1 MPKTILHLAALATS
15 ATLAV
20 LTAAC
25 NEAPPVTESFGM
37 LQATSSFV
45 DPDGRVPCSDGSC
58 IETRLAD
65 TATGRDVATFHWDA
79 DRAAGRLIEDGRI
92 SDITLERAIGQP
104 IEEDGVD
111 RFVEQDSIVQL
122 VGDDRVRGPLDLHKA
137 NRASVDLWQAMQARS
152 EASSSVYPAVC
163 TTTETQSGGCRCV
176 TVLCMV
182 CGPSESGEICS
193 VVVTGYCVPTSPS
206 YGPGCHW

>member
-25 NEAPPVTESFGM
+25 HEAPPVTESFGT
-37 LQATSSFV
+37 LQATSSLV
-45 DPDGRVPCSDGSC
+45 DPDGRAPCSDGSC

-79 DRAAGRLIEDGRI
+79 ERAAGRLIEDGRI
-92 SDITLERAIGQP
+92 SDITLERALGQP
-104 IEEDGVD
+104 VEEGGELQ
-111 RFVEQDSIVQL
+111 FIEQDSIVQL
-122 VGDDRVRGPLDLHKA
+122 AEDSKVRGPLDLHKA
-137 NRASVDLWQAMQARS
+137 NRASVDIWQGMHTPPDS
-152 EASSSVYPAVC
+152 TSSSSVC
-163 TTTETQSGGCRCV
+163 TTTESQSNGCKCYTYV
-176 TVLCMV
+176 CMV
-182 CGPSESGEICS
+182 CGPSASGEICT
-193 VVVTGYCVPTSPS
+193 VVVTGYCIPTSPT